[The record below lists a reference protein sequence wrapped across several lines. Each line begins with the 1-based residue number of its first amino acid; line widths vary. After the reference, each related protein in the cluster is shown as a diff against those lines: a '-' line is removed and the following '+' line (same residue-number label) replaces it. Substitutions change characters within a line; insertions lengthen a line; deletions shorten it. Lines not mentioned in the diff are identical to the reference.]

1 MIGSNP
7 ELFNPGHLLLKTKGT
22 KPRRGEIK
30 NCDRCE
36 KEFYKSKSQLRF
48 KNYFCSRK
56 CRLDFQKENAFT
68 FPCYICF
75 KPIKI
80 APAQLKYR
88 RRSTCSPKCRR
99 ILAKQRMEQERKK
112 RGVTV
117 GMLNR
122 LARRSVD
129 AKEWREAVFQRDDFT
144 CQMCGIRG
152 TYLEADHIKPWAFF
166 PDLRFELSNGRTL
179 CRPCHDKTKMS
190 ARTMRKIYAI

>member
-1 MIGSNP
+1 
-7 ELFNPGHLLLKTKGT
+7 
-22 KPRRGEIK
+22 
-30 NCDRCE
+30 
-36 KEFYKSKSQLRF
+36 
-48 KNYFCSRK
+48 
-56 CRLDFQKENAFT
+56 
-68 FPCYICF
+68 
-75 KPIKI
+75 
-80 APAQLKYR
+80 
-88 RRSTCSPKCRR
+88 
-99 ILAKQRMEQERKK
+99 
-112 RGVTV
+112 
-117 GMLNR
+117 MLNR